1 MTRVVTPREFGGPE
15 VLELHEV
22 AVPEPGP
29 GEVRLA
35 VRAIAVNAIDWFH
48 YDGEHTD
55 DPADLLTYGY
65 ELAGVVEALG
75 PGVKSFAVGEEVV
88 ATEVPGNGYADQ
100 VVVPADGLVAKP
112 GSVSW
117 EAAASVPVA
126 GGTAYHALEKTRVG
140 PGDTLLVHGASGG
153 VGVVLV
159 QLAVLRGARVLAT
172 ASPAKHDLLRSLG
185 AEPVAYGD
193 GLADRVRGM
202 APDGVDV
209 ALDLV
214 GTDEALE
221 TSVALVPDRDRV
233 LTIAA
238 FGRAAELGIHLIGG
252 GPDADPGTE
261 VRPRGRAE
269 VLRLLADGTLRIP
282 IERTFPLT
290 AAGVADAHRA
300 SMTGHVAGKL
310 VVMP

>member
-1 MTRVVTPREFGGPE
+1 MTRVVTPREFGGPD

-22 AVPEPGP
+22 EIPEPGP

-35 VRAIAVNAIDWFH
+35 VRAIAVNAIDWYH
-48 YDGEHTD
+48 YDGVHTD

-75 PGVKSFAVGEEVV
+75 PGVAGFAVGDEVV
-88 ATEVPGNGYADQ
+88 ATEVPGNGYADE
-100 VVVPADGLVAKP
+100 VVVPADGLIAKP
-112 GSVSW
+112 GGVSW

-140 PGDTLLVHGASGG
+140 AGDTVLVHGASGG

-159 QLAVLRGARVLAT
+159 QLAVLRGARVIAT
-172 ASPAKHDLLRSLG
+172 GSQAKHDLLRSLG
-185 AEPVAYGD
+185 AEPVEYGE
-193 GLADRVRGM
+193 GLADRVRAL

-209 ALDLV
+209 AIDLV

-221 TSVALVPDRDRV
+221 TSLALVPDRDRV

-238 FGRAAELGIHLIGG
+238 FGRAVELGIHLIGG

-269 VLRLLADGTLRIP
+269 VLRLLADGALRIP
-282 IERTFPLT
+282 VERTFPLT

-300 SMTGHVAGKL
+300 SMTGHAAGKL
-310 VVMP
+310 VVVP